1 MKFKTFAGSYR
12 ASSQFSCLSFPSPFH
27 ISPLPCYALDLYLI
41 LLVPALPTNKWLNT
55 CSHPSLLQIEYAICL
70 VFHLLY
76 LFLLFCSSSVWF
88 PSVPFV
94 SLFLQVFITNL
105 KFQFSQSNE
114 SFKLICPL
122 VSTACKFILLLFP
135 GCALFVH
142 LPVVAMSTLVRSIS
156 QQQQKNLEG

>member
-1 MKFKTFAGSYR
+1 MQSVW
-12 ASSQFSCLSFPSPFH
+12 FSTPF
-27 ISPLPCYALDLYLI
+27 S
-41 LLVPALPTNKWLNT
+41 
-55 CSHPSLLQIEYAICL
+55 
-70 VFHLLY
+70 

-122 VSTACKFILLLFP
+122 DSTACKFLLLLFP

-142 LPVVAMSTLVRSIS
+142 LPVVAMSTLLRSIS
-156 QQQQKNLEG
+156 QQQQKNLEGWKKPKTAVYFPIVLTFTNWLVNGQIDFCWAYLHLAGGNETLWKSNECEASRELWRTHTGKWN